1 MFNLYP
7 LHVTSYLFTQ
17 WWPTKCQSNRSYT
30 FVHIHMYTFI
40 SILRFIRFVLS
51 LWVVVFLFVC
61 FSFACFLFRFYFIL
75 FLSLFTNIEAFHKIV
90 RFLKENQ
97 RRWNVYFCVK
107 KIIHEFQNF
116 TGQSISHSIWL
127 SISHSIWLSISH
139 YIWLSISH
147 SIWLPISHSIE
158 HSISHSIGQ
167 SISLYNSI
175 NKPKNEAPNHTI
187 FKSMEYLWT

>member
-7 LHVTSYLFTQ
+7 LHVTSYFFTQ
-17 WWPTKCQSNRSYT
+17 WWRTKCQSNRSYT

-40 SILRFIRFVLS
+40 SVLRFIRFVLS
-51 LWVVVFLFVC
+51 LWVVVFLFVCFSFACFIVWYGQSYRVWYGQSYRVWYGQSYIVWYGQSYRVWYVVVFLFVC

-90 RFLKENQ
+90 RLLKENQ

-116 TGQSISHSIWL
+116 TGQSI
-127 SISHSIWLSISH
+127 
-139 YIWLSISH
+139 
-147 SIWLPISHSIE
+147 
-158 HSISHSIGQ
+158 
-167 SISLYNSI
+167 
-175 NKPKNEAPNHTI
+175 
-187 FKSMEYLWT
+187 